1 MKKLFILVSLFI
13 FTAFFGLQSESQA
26 ATENLKTHPGV
37 YENRLN
43 WYPFKSLKPYTKQA
57 FTDHNQGFIDGCHA
71 GKRESIT
78 KKVCK
83 YGKVK
88 DYKYTLAILG
98 DSHSAHWLAAANKYA
113 EQNDIRIIYAT
124 KSGCLLT
131 TSKVQNYESC
141 NAWNKQIIPAIKR
154 YRPEVVLTKA
164 NNTQNG
170 YRHDEGINEK
180 FKELADNNMKVFAIR
195 DTPYFK
201 VNIPECLRKYG
212 RKSIKCA
219 VPKSHIPP
227 RAAWIDRM
235 KAQPNV
241 KYVDYTNLI
250 CNKGKYCF
258 PVQGNVIMVRDRHHL
273 TNTYSSTFGYY
284 IFKDVFPYLKEAKAE
299 KIAKKKAEKLSQN
312 QTAF

>member
-1 MKKLFILVSLFI
+1 MKKLYVLVSLFI
-13 FTAFFGLQSESQA
+13 FTAIFGIQSESQA
-26 ATENLKTHPGV
+26 ATENLTTHPGV
-37 YENRLN
+37 YENSLQ

-57 FTDHNQGFIDGCHA
+57 FTDHNQGFLDGCHA
-71 GKRESIT
+71 GERESFT

-88 DYKYTLAILG
+88 NYKYTLAILG

-131 TSKVQNYESC
+131 TSKVENYESC

-154 YRPEVVLTKA
+154 FRPEVVLTKA

-195 DTPYFK
+195 DP
-201 VNIPECLRKYG
+201 
-212 RKSIKCA
+212 
-219 VPKSHIPP
+219 HI
-227 RAAWIDRM
+227 
-235 KAQPNV
+235 
-241 KYVDYTNLI
+241 
-250 CNKGKYCF
+250 
-258 PVQGNVIMVRDRHHL
+258 
-273 TNTYSSTFGYY
+273 
-284 IFKDVFPYLKEAKAE
+284 LK
-299 KIAKKKAEKLSQN
+299 
-312 QTAF
+312 